1 MSAAREFRH
10 IGVMD
15 ILVQVGISKPLTTT
29 DVNVSPFYTLIY

>member
-1 MSAAREFRH
+1 MSAASEFCQ

-29 DVNVSPFYTLIY
+29 DVHATL